1 MAEKQ
6 VATFSSTLASKLK
19 RMADSWTPGAST
31 AGHMTA
37 GNAVGCWIMQAMAEI
52 PAATGQC
59 ATPGTLIG
67 ITPGVGTARI
77 CHRDRATGLVVPY
90 RPNGLDVTNTVY
102 NLKKRKIKGG
112 GYFLGTRDLN
122 GSIYVEEYY
131 SHCSCAQEDGTTTL
145 TVVTNVSFDVSNCRL
160 VVCTRQICLPPGAE
174 ISEESCGG
182 GGGGGSGGLPETGG
196 EDPPGPGPGGGL
208 F

>member
-1 MAEKQ
+1 MAKKR
-6 VATFSSTLASKLK
+6 VATFSENLAGKLK
-19 RMADSWTPGAST
+19 RMADQWSPGQSHGA
-31 AGHMTA
+31 MTA
-37 GNAVGCWIMQAMAEI
+37 GNAVGCWIMQAMGEI

-77 CHRDRATGLVVPY
+77 CHRDRVTGLVVPY

-102 NLKKRKIKGG
+102 NLRKRKVKAG

-122 GSIYVEEYY
+122 GSIYVEEYF
-131 SHCSCAQEDGTTTL
+131 SHCSCAQEDGTTTI
-145 TVVTNVSFDVSNCRL
+145 TVVTNVSFDVTNCKL

-174 ISEESCGG
+174 VTEESCGG
-182 GGGGGSGGLPETGG
+182 SGGGGSGGLPETGG
-196 EDPPGPGPGGGL
+196 EDPPGPGPG
-208 F
+208 

>member
-1 MAEKQ
+1 M
-6 VATFSSTLASKLK
+6 
-19 RMADSWTPGAST
+19 
-31 AGHMTA
+31 
-37 GNAVGCWIMQAMAEI
+37 
-52 PAATGQC
+52 
-59 ATPGTLIG
+59 
-67 ITPGVGTARI
+67 
-77 CHRDRATGLVVPY
+77 
-90 RPNGLDVTNTVY
+90 TNTVY

-122 GSIYVEEYY
+122 GSIYVEEYF